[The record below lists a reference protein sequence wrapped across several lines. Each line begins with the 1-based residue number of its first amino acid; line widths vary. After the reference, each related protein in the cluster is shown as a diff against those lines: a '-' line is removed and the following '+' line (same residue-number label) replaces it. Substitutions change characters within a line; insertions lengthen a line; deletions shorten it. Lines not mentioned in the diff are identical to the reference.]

1 MGRHRFLPCH
11 FDKRPDDEM
20 LQRGRSYYEFM
31 NRRRSIRDFS
41 TQPVPRELIELA
53 IRAASSAP
61 SGAHRQPWKFVA
73 VSDPEIKHQIRVEAE
88 REEQISYAGRM
99 PPDWLEALEP
109 LGTTWE
115 KPYLDTCPWVV
126 AVFAELHGFDEE
138 GSKRKNY
145 YVQESVGI
153 ACGFF
158 IAALHYMGLH
168 TLPPTPSPMRFLSE
182 ILKRPGNE
190 RSYILFPVGYPSSEA
205 VVPDLTRKSLD
216 ELSEWL

>member
-1 MGRHRFLPCH
+1 MRRHRFLPFH
-11 FDKRPDDEM
+11 FEKRPAEEM

-31 NRRRSIRDFS
+31 NRRRSIRHFS

-53 IRAASSAP
+53 IRTASSAP

-73 VSDPEIKHQIRVEAE
+73 VSDPEIKHQIRVKAE
-88 REEQISYAGRM
+88 REEKISYAGRM
-99 PPDWLEALEP
+99 PPDWLEVLEP

-126 AVFAELHGFDEE
+126 VAFAEVHGFDEE
-138 GSKRKNY
+138 GFRHKNY

-168 TLPPTPSPMRFLSE
+168 TLTHTPSPMRFLSK

-190 RSYILFPVGYPSSEA
+190 RPYIIFPVG
-205 VVPDLTRKSLD
+205 
-216 ELSEWL
+216 